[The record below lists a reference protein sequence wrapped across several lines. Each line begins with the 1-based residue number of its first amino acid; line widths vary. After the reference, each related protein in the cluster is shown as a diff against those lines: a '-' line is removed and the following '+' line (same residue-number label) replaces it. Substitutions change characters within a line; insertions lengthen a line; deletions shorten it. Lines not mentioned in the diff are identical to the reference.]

1 MLPSM
6 SSWIA
11 AGQAA
16 SDSTSHPVAVIGTA
30 LIGYAMI
37 AAAPGPNM
45 LVVASLST
53 LSGFRAV
60 IPHCLGTATGVVA
73 LTYLV
78 AQGVGMPEPG
88 SVGHHLI
95 VLGSAALMLR
105 CAWRFASRPASAGG
119 ADRSR
124 QPRFATGLQIALL
137 NPMTLGYFAAT
148 LAMAKGSVSPGLPV
162 AIAIGAGLVS
172 LCIALLVAG
181 LAAQARHCRVAAP
194 VGQAIRLAV
203 AILLFALAARQIS
216 TIITGV

>member
-6 SSWIA
+6 SPWIA
-11 AGQAA
+11 AGHAA
-16 SDSTSHPVAVIGTA
+16 SDSTSPPVAMIGTA

-37 AAAPGPNM
+37 AATPGPNM

-53 LSGFRAV
+53 LSGFRSV
-60 IPHCLGTATGVVA
+60 IPHCLGTATGVAA

-78 AQGVGMPEPG
+78 ARGVGMPEPG
-88 SVGHHLI
+88 SLGHHLVI
-95 VLGSAALMLR
+95 IGSAALMLR
-105 CAWRFASRPASAGG
+105 CAWRFASSPAPASSAG
-119 ADRSR
+119 RSR

-148 LAMAKGSVSPGLPV
+148 LAMAKGPVSPWLP
-162 AIAIGAGLVS
+162 AAMAIGAGLVS
-172 LCIALLVAG
+172 LCIALVIAG

-203 AILLFALAARQIS
+203 AVLLFTLAARQIS
-216 TIITGV
+216 TIITGA